1 MNEKFPRL
9 LGLGIVAAA
18 AVVVLAPTVAAAAKP
33 FARRGLKA
41 AVKAY
46 ARGREA
52 VAELQ
57 EVAEDA
63 YAEAWAELKEEER
76 EGEQE
81 EKAQAT
87 KGARGKRKRPSG
99 DEGERQ

>member
-9 LGLGIVAAA
+9 LGVGIVAAA
-18 AVVVLAPTVAAAAKP
+18 AVLVLAPAVASAARP

-63 YAEAWAELKEEER
+63 YAEAWAELKEEAA
-76 EGEQE
+76 
-81 EKAQAT
+81 EKAAAPE
-87 KGARGKRKRPSG
+87 GNGKQPSG
-99 DEGERQ
+99 DEGERS